1 MPNKIGRQ
9 SVVPKKYKVK
19 AKINV
24 FEMDSPWHYIPI
36 PENCVPKVRPGGWGS
51 IKVTVTIGKTTWKTS
66 LLPMKGGQYFLPL
79 KKQVLNQENLKSG
92 NTVQADY
99 TLQ

>member
-1 MPNKIGRQ
+1 MPNKTGKQ
-9 SVVPKKYKVK
+9 GVVPKIYEVR

-24 FEMDSPWHYIPI
+24 FGMDSPWHYIPI

-51 IKVTVTIGKTTWKTS
+51 IRVTATIGKTTWKTS
-66 LLPMKGGQYFLPL
+66 LFPIKGGQYFLPI
-79 KKQVLNQENLKSG
+79 KKQVLNQENLKAG
-92 NTVQADY
+92 GTVQATH